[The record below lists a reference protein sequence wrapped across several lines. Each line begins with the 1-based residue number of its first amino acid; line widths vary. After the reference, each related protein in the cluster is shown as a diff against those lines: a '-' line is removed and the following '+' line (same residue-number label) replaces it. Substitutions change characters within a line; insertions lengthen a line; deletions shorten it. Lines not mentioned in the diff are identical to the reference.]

1 MLKAW
6 LFLLFISVL
15 ATPSRSQANLPQSI
29 NIVSGVPLTLP
40 ESALESMGIK
50 PQENTGGWGDVMS
63 NVAMALELKKQFP
76 EINIRLIV
84 TLNDTDSRPYVNKVR
99 NFIPNILRDGNDQTY
114 LNPDQK
120 EVQYYKGVEIYF
132 ASVSESLGLA
142 DPSALSAEQKSKL
155 NASVAHIPHA
165 DMGLQYSANNS
176 SFNQLVVKEQKL
188 HIYFEEYSQNSGS
201 HAYTFLRDG
210 RRQIKLNAGPL
221 GFGVYGFGSSDDS
234 HGSKQNRK
242 YIANWLKHLSTT
254 HPSLAKFDLSWGSFD
269 IAFAYAGDN
278 EMVEDYVKAVS
289 QLAKKNKH
297 QPIVIAYKGSGE
309 IKIVGQQIFIP
320 LGAHPK
326 ELAHALISES
336 SYSPLV
342 TGDGSLSSALET
354 TTEKKSFIYEN
365 VAWKSDAMNALFS
378 HVFADSKTLEP
389 ALLALVPQSKD
400 LAKLK
405 LSRSKR
411 VKQIQSALKNS
422 EVHAQWHSYFAK
434 RKTSLNLAD
443 NTVNIFQFIS
453 IYTSLEK
460 SFSKGLYFSDFYV
473 SWLVELAKTFSAR
486 NGLPYERLRNELNDG
501 VYGKSKNL
509 VEKWFALFT
518 LWETSHLVNEKEIAR
533 VLHETADF
541 LEQRKTE
548 VNYSTEEII
557 FSIFEQINGS
567 EKSKYALYLSIKN
580 DLHAYESFTKL
591 RRKYNSRSS
600 KPLKL
605 SRSNSCL
612 GFYSN

>member
-6 LFLLFISVL
+6 FLLLCILVS
-15 ATPSRSQANLPQSI
+15 ASRSWGQNHLPKSV

-50 PQENTGGWGDVMS
+50 PHENTGGWGDIMS

-76 EINIRLIV
+76 EIDIRLIV
-84 TLNDTDSRPYVNKVR
+84 TLNDSDSRPYVHKVR
-99 NFIPNILRDGNDQTY
+99 NFIPNILRNDNDQMY

-132 ASVSESLGLA
+132 ASVPESLGIS
-142 DPSALSAEQKSKL
+142 DPSTLSQAQKTTL
-155 NASVAHIPHA
+155 NASVAHVPYA
-165 DMGLQYSANNS
+165 DMSLQYSANNS
-176 SFNQLVVKEQKL
+176 AFNQLVVKERKL
-188 HIYFEEYSQNSGS
+188 HLYFEEYSQNSSS

-234 HGSKQNRK
+234 HGSAQNHR
-242 YIANWLKHLSTT
+242 YIEAWLKHLSASN
-254 HPSLAKFDLSWGSFD
+254 PSLSKFDLSIGKFD
-269 IAFAYAGDN
+269 IAFAYAGDS

-289 QLAKKNKH
+289 QLAKKNAH
-297 QPIVIAYKGSGE
+297 QPVVIAYKGSGE

-354 TTEKKSFIYEN
+354 TTTRKSFIYEN
-365 VAWKSDAMNALFS
+365 VPWKAEAMNALFGR
-378 HVFADSKTLEP
+378 VFSDPKALE
-389 ALLALVPQSKD
+389 AAMLALIPQSKD
-400 LAKLK
+400 LPYLK
-405 LSRSKR
+405 LSRTKR
-411 VKQIQSALKNS
+411 VKQIKNALENS
-422 EVHAQWHSYFAK
+422 QIHHQWHSYFLRK
-434 RKTSLNLAD
+434 KTSLNLAD
-443 NTVNIFQFIS
+443 NTINIFQFES
-453 IYTSLEK
+453 IYTSLER
-460 SFSKGLYFSDFYV
+460 SFSKGLYFSDAYTN
-473 SWLVELAKTFSAR
+473 WIVELAKTFSAR
-486 NGLPYERLRNELNDG
+486 DGLPFERLRGELNDG
-501 VYGKSKNL
+501 VYGKSKGL
-509 VEKWFALFT
+509 IEKWFALFT
-518 LWETSHLVNEKEIAR
+518 LWETNYLVSEKDVVR
-533 VLHETADF
+533 VLHETAAF
-541 LEQRKTE
+541 FKQRETQAHYTTE
-548 VNYSTEEII
+548 IEI
-557 FSIFEQINGS
+557 FSILDQINGS
-567 EKSKYALYLSIKN
+567 DKSKYALYKAMEN
-580 DLHAYESFTKL
+580 DRHAYEAFTDIRK
-591 RRKYNSRSS
+591 KYNSQAS